1 MEEGRLPEHLNLF
14 DSNTFSSPS
23 IHTNTNPQ
31 IPMLG
36 RGMRPAWNTDLV
48 RTHASIVELAII
60 SPLCRAAV
68 LQRHLNTTIRTIL
81 RSATLRNRRGE
92 STVLPPANRLYRL
105 SEADIAL
112 ETDAFL
118 QRSGPPSFE
127 FPFTRDNYYM
137 LLSYLPNRRWLSLE
151 EGKWLYHGALHETDV
166 AWAARVHEGTMPRT
180 EGGGDAIAVPECETR
195 KT

>member
-1 MEEGRLPEHLNLF
+1 MSTLISLAQTHTHHLARILTR
-14 DSNTFSSPS
+14 SQ
-23 IHTNTNPQ
+23 Q

-48 RTHASIVELAII
+48 RTNASIVELAII
-60 SPLCRAAV
+60 SPLCRAAI

-137 LLSYLPNRRWLSLE
+137 LLSYLPNRRWVSQE
-151 EGKWLYHGALHETDV
+151 DGKWLYYGALHETDV
-166 AWAARVHEGTMPRT
+166 AWATGGHEGTMVRK
-180 EGGGDAIAVPECETR
+180 EGGGDAVAAPEGET
-195 KT
+195 KKI